1 MLRKLLRELMEGND
15 RDITNSEVANACGT
29 SDATIS
35 HFFTYK
41 NELTVT
47 MWMLSVRF
55 LAPEKEKYVMDIL
68 ADEMIATENRLN
80 CRLLMEYA
88 STKRDF
94 VLLDKL
100 VTSQK
105 KAPKE
110 NKDWAIAYDI
120 SMQYQRSAVGNE
132 EILDLIDDYRP
143 KTLEMKIFAMLL
155 RANALYMLKEYKQ
168 VLRLAQ
174 KAEILTLAI
183 KNDYIKES
191 FTTRIYELYA
201 RGYLFL
207 QNNKE
212 KSRFYAN
219 YVINSRF
226 FCAEFTS
233 HLYHILGTSFVF
245 ESYSQSLQYFRKYQD
260 TLRVQGRNDLV
271 NSIEETDIF
280 FLKVLW
286 SQSVKETETSDILE
300 KMHFHARLGNR
311 EIVEELYQ
319 NVEKDNPFAL
329 CYLGTVNNDPDTLL
343 QSLARFIETG
353 NKFYVQ
359 LARKEL
365 LKFPIYHVPA
375 TVICDINIA

>member
-1 MLRKLLRELMEGND
+1 MLRKLLRELMEGSD
-15 RDITNSEVANACGT
+15 RDITNSEVASACGT

-94 VLLDKL
+94 SLLDKL
-100 VTSQK
+100 IESQK

-110 NKDWAIAYDI
+110 NKDWATAYAL
-120 SMQYQRSAVGNE
+120 SNQYQKRVVENE
-132 EILDLIDDYRP
+132 EILDSIDDYRP

-155 RANALYMLKEYKQ
+155 KANVLYMLKEYKQ

-174 KAEILTLAI
+174 KAEVLTAAI

-191 FTTRIYELYA
+191 FKMRIYELFA

-207 QNNKE
+207 HNNKD

-245 ESYSQSLQYFRKYQD
+245 EDFNESLRYFKKYQD
-260 TLRVQGRNDLV
+260 TLRDQGRIDLV
-271 NSIEETDIF
+271 KSVEETDIF

-286 SQSVKETETSDILE
+286 SKSVRDNETNDVLE

-311 EIVEELYQ
+311 EVVEELYQ
-319 NVEKDNPFAL
+319 NVEKDDPFAL
-329 CYLGTVNNDPDTLL
+329 CYLGTVKNDPDTLL

-375 TVICDINIA
+375 SVICDINIA